1 MGQNST
7 DTLYGLDVLVLLWVK
22 AVQRSWFVGFR
33 ELKGEINSDWK
44 VDIAATYDILK
55 ERGPF
60 FKPKLGERE
69 LTWLVFLFII
79 HLFGKPILTQFWKV
93 SDATFDMRMAAI
105 RIGAVKVDLDL
116 CIFLVPEEVCRADLH
131 LLPSVKSVTVN
142 LHYFRL
148 INRHVNRLLHPKD
161 DEEAKFIFDLGER
174 DAKELGLR
182 HKVDHG

>member
-1 MGQNST
+1 
-7 DTLYGLDVLVLLWVK
+7 
-22 AVQRSWFVGFR
+22 
-33 ELKGEINSDWK
+33 
-44 VDIAATYDILK
+44 
-55 ERGPF
+55 
-60 FKPKLGERE
+60 
-69 LTWLVFLFII
+69 
-79 HLFGKPILTQFWKV
+79 
-93 SDATFDMRMAAI
+93 MRMAAI